1 MLAAPN
7 VLGRPI
13 RRPPGGLS
21 ALAGLSGSQIRRLFG
36 KRLGVRP
43 RERLQREPLIY
54 AQSLQTWRRSPGCA
68 AFVMFI
74 ISVARSSAQS
84 ALPRRRGGE
93 ANWVEAAR
101 PTLDLSARHRSRPEA
116 EVPFSVTSDRTR
128 RTGDVAAPPGR
139 EKQCGEECR
148 LRQTCAG
155 QLRPIASE
163 LICRANS
170 AIVKGLS
177 SFGKFALALSR
188 WEYPVARSNGSP
200 GQTSRINSAKAKPVI
215 SGIA

>member
-13 RRPPGGLS
+13 RRLLGGLS
-21 ALAGLSGSQIRRLFG
+21 ALAGLSGS
-36 KRLGVRP
+36 
-43 RERLQREPLIY
+43 
-54 AQSLQTWRRSPGCA
+54 
-68 AFVMFI
+68 MFI
-74 ISVARSSAQS
+74 ILKPAPSGSSVFSDVRDAPGISQSRRQGGKSNAARSR
-84 ALPRRRGGE
+84 LPQ
-93 ANWVEAAR
+93 
-101 PTLDLSARHRSRPEA
+101 
-116 EVPFSVTSDRTR
+116 
-128 RTGDVAAPPGR
+128 
-139 EKQCGEECR
+139 KCGS
-148 LRQTCAG
+148 
-155 QLRPIASE
+155 QLRRIASE

-177 SFGKFALALSR
+177 SFGRSVLALSR

>member
-13 RRPPGGLS
+13 RRLPGELS
-21 ALAGLSGSQIRRLFG
+21 APAGLSGSQNG
-36 KRLGVRP
+36 KRLCVSL

-54 AQSLQTWRRSPGCA
+54 PQYMQKWRRSTGCA
-68 AFVMFI
+68 VFATFI
-74 ISVARSSAQS
+74 IFRRPSRRAVGVSPAGWRKAESARGRAHDAGFVDAPSKPARSGSS
-84 ALPRRRGGE
+84 
-93 ANWVEAAR
+93 
-101 PTLDLSARHRSRPEA
+101 LSPK
-116 EVPFSVTSDRTR
+116 SDRTR
-128 RTGDVAAPPGR
+128 RTGDVAELAPGW

-148 LRQTCAG
+148 LRQKCAN

-170 AIVKGLS
+170 AIVNGLS
-177 SFGKFALALSR
+177 SFGKSALALSR

>member
-13 RRPPGGLS
+13 RRLLGGLS
-21 ALAGLSGSQIRRLFG
+21 ALPGLSGS
-36 KRLGVRP
+36 
-43 RERLQREPLIY
+43 
-54 AQSLQTWRRSPGCA
+54 
-68 AFVMFI
+68 MFI
-74 ISVARSSAQS
+74 ISNPAPSGSSLFS
-84 ALPRRRGGE
+84 DVRE
-93 ANWVEAAR
+93 
-101 PTLDLSARHRSRPEA
+101 DFA
-116 EVPFSVTSDRTR
+116 EP
-128 RTGDVAAPPGR
+128 APGR

-148 LRQTCAG
+148 LPQKCAS
-155 QLRPIASE
+155 QLRRIASE

-177 SFGKFALALSR
+177 SFGRSVLALSR